1 MRKNYILKVLY
12 FRTIICILII
22 LTLTLVKFLFNN
34 NFIKFSDYYN
44 ENFLDNINFE
54 QVIEEKPKQKQDAK
68 TMENDIISTAVVD
81 AALEKLNADSITT
94 NMCLPVDYQRISSEY
109 GYRYNPVTGK
119 YALHSGIDFAAPD
132 GQEIYAVE
140 DGVVNKS
147 MYSTDLGYFVQI
159 NHSNGLYSTYAH
171 CSELKVEQGDD
182 VRKGDLIALVGS
194 TGQSTG
200 PHLHFEVKLNNTIL
214 NPIFYLPITKNA

>member
-12 FRTIICILII
+12 FRTIICTLII
-22 LTLTLVKFLFNN
+22 LTLTLLKFVFNN
-34 NFIKFSDYYN
+34 SFKKFSEYYN
-44 ENFLDNINFE
+44 ENFLDNINIE
-54 QVIEEKPKQKQDAK
+54 QVIEEKPIQQDKKAD
-68 TMENDIISTAVVD
+68 ENNIKPVAVVD

-159 NHSNGLYSTYAH
+159 DHSNGLYSTYAH

-200 PHLHFEVKLNNTIL
+200 PHLHFEIKLNNTIL
-214 NPIFYLPITKNA
+214 NPIYYLPITQNA